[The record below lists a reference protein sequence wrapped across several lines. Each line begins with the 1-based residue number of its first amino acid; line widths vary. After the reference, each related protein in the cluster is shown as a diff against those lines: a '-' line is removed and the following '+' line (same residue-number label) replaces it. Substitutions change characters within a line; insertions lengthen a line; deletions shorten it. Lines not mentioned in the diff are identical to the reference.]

1 MTVCANAVDDSTGR
15 PLFDR
20 IRIVD
25 LQGRR
30 VAVTAVIGVCA
41 FHTIPADQR
50 AGHRVTDPATV
61 LRELMLEHHHH
72 VDAWMVLS
80 HSGFETDLEL
90 AALKE
95 EIAFTGRMLAARLG
109 TVNEPYRDT
118 ELDRHRL
125 LQGRHQISLGNL
137 PGGVCISLSGSR
149 KRGHTAFA
157 GVLRQGD
164 VLMARRT
171 AAVCAISLGVVVAA
185 AACGPEHRV
194 AAQPTTGP
202 SRTTAPTV
210 EPSQTTVSPSAS
222 AGVRPGAACG
232 TKELRWRLTRLA
244 DKSSK
249 APTALLSATNTST
262 ASCAFNG
269 YPELH
274 AYAGKGPAVWSEPKA
289 KAPVRLMLGP
299 GNSVDFPLFYPASP
313 APNGSCSI
321 PVDDDPRIEVLPPHR
336 APTDYGATVQITDL
350 HGRNVTPVFCDTVHL
365 GAPRLR

>member
-1 MTVCANAVDDSTGR
+1 
-15 PLFDR
+15 
-20 IRIVD
+20 
-25 LQGRR
+25 
-30 VAVTAVIGVCA
+30 
-41 FHTIPADQR
+41 
-50 AGHRVTDPATV
+50 
-61 LRELMLEHHHH
+61 
-72 VDAWMVLS
+72 
-80 HSGFETDLEL
+80 
-90 AALKE
+90 
-95 EIAFTGRMLAARLG
+95 
-109 TVNEPYRDT
+109 
-118 ELDRHRL
+118 
-125 LQGRHQISLGNL
+125 
-137 PGGVCISLSGSR
+137 
-149 KRGHTAFA
+149 
-157 GVLRQGD
+157 
-164 VLMARRT
+164 MARRT

-232 TKELRWRLTRLA
+232 TKQLRWRLTRLA

-274 AYAGKGPAVWSEPKA
+274 AYAGKGPAVWSEPKS

-299 GNSVDFPLFYPASP
+299 GNAVDFPLFYPASP
-313 APNGSCSI
+313 APDGSCSI
-321 PVDDDPRIEVLPPHR
+321 PVDDDPRIEVVPPHP
-336 APTDYGATVQITDL
+336 APTDYGATVQITDP